1 MGYPEQIDVFQDKLN
16 KKANGSSYVVEE
28 KLLLT
33 GGVYS
38 GLLAHDNIN
47 NQTLSVYTGSR
58 YSGTEVRNY
67 SVSFPDE
74 APWRRMIKI
83 YADVPEVY
91 VTYET
96 PGDTVEA
103 DDVNQLQSGLTA
115 TQSELERYK
124 KAGLIDGGSFRREV

>member
-28 KLLLT
+28 KLLLA

-103 DDVNQLQSGLTA
+103 DDVNQLQTGLTA

-124 KAGLIDGGSFRREV
+124 KAGLIDGGSFKREV

>member
-28 KLLLT
+28 KLLLA

-103 DDVNQLQSGLTA
+103 DDVNQLQTGLTA
-115 TQSELERYK
+115 PQSELERYK
-124 KAGLIDGGSFRREV
+124 KAGLIDGGSFQREV

>member
-1 MGYPEQIDVFQDKLN
+1 MGYPEQINVFQDKLN
-16 KKANGSSYVVEE
+16 KKANGGSYVVEE
-28 KLLLT
+28 KLQLA
-33 GGVYS
+33 GGVFS

-47 NQTLSVYTGSR
+47 NQTLAVYTGSR
-58 YSGTEVRNY
+58 YTGTELRNY
-67 SVSFPDE
+67 SLSLPDE

-115 TQSELERYK
+115 TQVELERYK
-124 KAGLIDGGSFRREV
+124 KAGLIDGGSFKREV

>member
-1 MGYPEQIDVFQDKLN
+1 MAYPQQIDVFQDKLN
-16 KKANGSSYVVEE
+16 KKASGGSYVVEE
-28 KLLLT
+28 KLLLN
-33 GGVYS
+33 GGVFS

-47 NQTLSVYTGSR
+47 NQTLAVYTGSR
-58 YSGTEVRNY
+58 FSGIEVRNY

-74 APWRRMIKI
+74 APWRRLISI

-103 DDVNQLQSGLTA
+103 DDVNRLQTGLTA
-115 TQSELERYK
+115 TQRELERYK
-124 KAGLIDGGSFRREV
+124 QAGVIDGGSFRKEV

>member
-16 KKANGSSYVVEE
+16 KKANGGSHVVEE
-28 KLLLT
+28 KLRLT
-33 GGVYS
+33 SGVFS

-47 NQTLSVYTGSR
+47 NQTLAVYTGSR
-58 YSGTEVRNY
+58 FSGTEVRNY

-74 APWRRMIKI
+74 APWRRLINI

-103 DDVNQLQSGLTA
+103 DDVNQLQGGLTA
-115 TQSELERYK
+115 TQRELERYK
-124 KAGLIDGGSFRREV
+124 QAGLIDGGSFRREV

>member
-28 KLLLT
+28 KLLLA

-38 GLLAHDNIN
+38 GFLAHDNIN

-103 DDVNQLQSGLTA
+103 DDVNQLQTGLTA

-124 KAGLIDGGSFRREV
+124 KAGLIDGGSFKREV

>member
-16 KKANGSSYVVEE
+16 KKANGGSHVVEE
-28 KLLLT
+28 KLRLNN
-33 GGVYS
+33 GVFS

-47 NQTLSVYTGSR
+47 NLTLAVYTGSR
-58 YSGTEVRNY
+58 FSGTEVRNY

-74 APWRRMIKI
+74 APWRRLINI

-103 DDVNQLQSGLTA
+103 DDVNQLQGGLMA
-115 TQSELERYK
+115 TQRELERYK
-124 KAGLIDGGSFRREV
+124 QAGLIDGGSFRREV

>member
-1 MGYPEQIDVFQDKLN
+1 MGYPQQIDVFKDKLN
-16 KKANGSSYVVEE
+16 KKANGGSYVVEE

-33 GGVYS
+33 DGVYS

-47 NQTLSVYTGSR
+47 NQSIAVYTGSH
-58 YSGTEVRNY
+58 YSGVELRNF

-74 APWRRMIKI
+74 TPWRRIIKI
-83 YADVPEVY
+83 FAGVPEVY

-103 DDVNQLQSGLTA
+103 DDINALQSGLTA
-115 TQSELERYK
+115 AQKELERYK
-124 KAGLIDGGSFRREV
+124 ATGRIDGGSFRREV

>member
-16 KKANGSSYVVEE
+16 KKANGGSHVVEE
-28 KLLLT
+28 KLRLT
-33 GGVYS
+33 GGVFS

-47 NQTLSVYTGSR
+47 NQTLAVYTGSR
-58 YSGTEVRNY
+58 FSGTEVRNY

-74 APWRRMIKI
+74 TPWRRLINI

-103 DDVNQLQSGLTA
+103 DDVNQLQGGLTA
-115 TQSELERYK
+115 TQRELERYK
-124 KAGLIDGGSFRREV
+124 QAGLIDGGSFRREV

>member
-16 KKANGSSYVVEE
+16 KKANGGSHVVEE
-28 KLLLT
+28 KLRLT
-33 GGVYS
+33 SGVFS

-47 NQTLSVYTGSR
+47 NQTLAVYTGSR
-58 YSGTEVRNY
+58 FSGTEVRNY

-74 APWRRMIKI
+74 APWRRLINI

-103 DDVNQLQSGLTA
+103 DDVNQLQGGLTA
-115 TQSELERYK
+115 TQCELERYK
-124 KAGLIDGGSFRREV
+124 QAGLIDGGSFRREV

>member
-16 KKANGSSYVVEE
+16 KKANGGSYVVEE
-28 KLLLT
+28 KLLLS

-58 YSGTEVRNY
+58 YTGTELQNY
-67 SVSFPDE
+67 SLSFPDE
-74 APWRRMIKI
+74 APWRRIIRI

-103 DDVNQLQSGLTA
+103 DDVNQLQAGLTA

>member
-1 MGYPEQIDVFQDKLN
+1 MAYPQQIDVFQDKLN
-16 KKANGSSYVVEE
+16 KKPSGGSYVVEE

-33 GGVYS
+33 GGVFS

-47 NQTLSVYTGSR
+47 NQTLAVYTGSR
-58 YSGTEVRNY
+58 FSGAEVRNY

-74 APWRRMIKI
+74 APWRRLISI

-103 DDVNQLQSGLTA
+103 DDVNRLQSGLTA
-115 TQSELERYK
+115 TQQELERYK
-124 KAGLIDGGSFRREV
+124 QAGVIDGGSFRKEV

>member
-1 MGYPEQIDVFQDKLN
+1 MGYPQQIDEFTDKLN
-16 KKANGSSYVVEE
+16 KKANGGSYVVEE

-33 GGVYS
+33 DGVYS

-47 NQTLSVYTGSR
+47 NQSIAVYTGSR
-58 YSGTEVRNY
+58 YSGVELRNF

-74 APWRRMIKI
+74 TPWRRMIKI
-83 YADVPEVY
+83 FAEVPEVY

-103 DDVNQLQSGLTA
+103 DDINVLQWGLTA
-115 TQSELERYK
+115 AQRELERYK
-124 KAGLIDGGSFRREV
+124 ATGRIDGGSFRKEV